1 MKTTNRFF
9 TAIAA
14 ALLLFSTT
22 SFSQDEDRPDYFSV
36 TTMYWSKDYQGT
48 MDEWKAMEKE
58 YREKVTSKNEH
69 IMGSSYHT
77 HLLTPNSN
85 EVLYVQV
92 YPTWADIDLASA
104 RNSELEKEAWPDAD
118 AREAFLKKFNS
129 VFSMYH
135 SDEIYATMPG
145 AKLPKEE
152 MTKDMI
158 LYMRT
163 NKMAYPK
170 DGSAKEFNGFMK
182 KIQDEV
188 IMKNDYIKGYWP
200 SMHAWG
206 HDKRDFVEAFMIE
219 SLSDLEAMFDKNSE
233 LMEAAFTEEE
243 GKAFSKYSKSHGDAV
258 YTYVKF

>member
-1 MKTTNRFF
+1 MKTTNRLFC
-9 TAIAA
+9 AIV
-14 ALLLFSTT
+14 LILLFFSTS
-22 SFSQDEDRPDYFSV
+22 SFSQGDRPDYFSV
-36 TTMYWSKDYQGT
+36 TTMYWNKNYEGT

-58 YREKVTSKNEH
+58 YNEKVTSKNEH

-92 YPTWADIDLASA
+92 YPTWADIDLAAA
-104 RNSELEKEAWPDAD
+104 RNAELEKEAWPDVD
-118 AREAFLKKFNS
+118 ARTAFLKKLNS

-152 MTKDMI
+152 RTKDMI

-170 DGSAKEFNGFMK
+170 DGSDEEFNGFIK
-182 KIQDEV
+182 KMQDEV
-188 IMKNDYIKGYWP
+188 IMKNDYIKAYWP

-206 HDKRDFVEAFMIE
+206 SDKRDFVEAFMIE

-233 LMEAAFTEEE
+233 LMKAAFTEEE
-243 GKAFSKYSKSHGDAV
+243 GEALGKYYKGHGDAV